1 MNEPT
6 TVRLTRRYRF
16 PAAHVLRHAAL
27 SDAENERVYGK
38 CANPGGHGHDY
49 MLEVSVRGT
58 PDART
63 GFVLAPEALDAIV
76 AERVLARFDHR
87 LLNDDPIFATL
98 VPTAE
103 NIAIVVHREIAGE
116 VARRGGARLSGV
128 RVVETP
134 RNFFD
139 YGEDR

>member
-1 MNEPT
+1 MSAPAA
-6 TVRLTRRYRF
+6 VRVTRRYWF
-16 PAAHVLRHAAL
+16 PAAHVLRHPAL
-27 SDAENERVYGK
+27 SDAENVRVYGK

-49 MLEVSVRGT
+49 AIEVTVCGA
-58 PDART
+58 PDPLT
-63 GFVLAPEALDAIV
+63 GFVVPPETLDAIV

-87 LLNDDPIFATL
+87 LLNDDPLFAAR

-103 NIAIVVHREIAGE
+103 NIAVAVHDEIASE
-116 VARRGGARLSGV
+116 IAQRSSARLARV

-139 YGEDR
+139 YEENR

>member
-1 MNEPT
+1 MSAPA
-6 TVRLTRRYRF
+6 VSLTRRYRF
-16 PAAHVLRHAAL
+16 PAAHVLRSPAL
-27 SDAENERVYGK
+27 SDVENERVYGK

-49 MLEVSVRGT
+49 GLEVTVRGT

-63 GFVLAPEALDAIV
+63 GFVLPPETLDAIV
-76 AERVLARFDHR
+76 EARVLRRFDHR
-87 LLNDDPIFATL
+87 LLNDDPLFAGAR

-103 NIAIVVHREIAGE
+103 NIAIALHHELAGEIA
-116 VARRGGARLSGV
+116 ARGSARLARV

-139 YGEDR
+139 YGEAR